1 MLTPMILLNI
11 VYSVID
17 IFSDFGNTIIKMIYN
32 MAFNNM
38 RFGYSSA
45 LSILYFLMIGV
56 VLVIVYLVMKRFI
69 VQSDD

>member
-1 MLTPMILLNI
+1 
-11 VYSVID
+11 
-17 IFSDFGNTIIKMIYN
+17 MIYN